1 MERTRLR
8 RVRFYLGISAICS
21 ILAASICISLLMN
34 PVFSNPPLQM
44 KLKVVTDKSS
54 YREGENMTITI
65 RNVSGRKVFFGST
78 AYGVRFEKW
87 NGEKWKFH
95 SSIIGAAVI
104 VSLEPG
110 QTKQITV
117 ELSNPDQPFTAG
129 KYRVLSNGWIEQ
141 DGKHIQISGYSEFS
155 ILE

>member
-1 MERTRLR
+1 
-8 RVRFYLGISAICS
+8 
-21 ILAASICISLLMN
+21 
-34 PVFSNPPLQM
+34 M

-54 YREGENMTITI
+54 YREGEKMTIMI
-65 RNVSGRKVFFGST
+65 RNLSDKKIFFGST

-87 NGEKWKFH
+87 NSEKWVFH
-95 SSIIGAAVI
+95 SSIIGADVI
-104 VSLEPG
+104 VTLEPS

-141 DGKHIQISGYSEFS
+141 DGKHIQVSGYSEFS
-155 ILE
+155 IIE